1 MMSST
6 PRVFVGS
13 TTFLITGLTSRIDL
27 QTVTAV
33 IGNFRGVQVVAADQ
47 NGLVT
52 VIVDRPVD
60 RSDLTAAIIRAGYG
74 VLD

>member
-27 QTVTAV
+27 QTVTDA
-33 IGNFRGVQVVAADQ
+33 IGSFSGVRVVAADHS
-47 NGLVT
+47 GLVT

-60 RSDLTAAIIRAGYG
+60 RSDLTGAIIRAGYG